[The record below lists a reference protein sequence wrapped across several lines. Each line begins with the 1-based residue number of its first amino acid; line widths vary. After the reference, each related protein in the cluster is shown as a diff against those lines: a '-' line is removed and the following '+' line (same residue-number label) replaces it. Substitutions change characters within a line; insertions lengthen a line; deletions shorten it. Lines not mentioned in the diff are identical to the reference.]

1 VYAVPQDGIATPA
14 DFNGSDSGYLRK
26 IWDGTATGTGAGTL
40 TGPDASGF
48 YTVTLTG
55 VTIPDNAVML
65 TGGMGYSYNAT
76 STQPQTQTNLAAFPV
91 TAPVAGQ
98 TNMAGGLIVIAP
110 NVQKVATGYTGR
122 RAIVEDKRCNAC
134 HQELG
139 TFTEDAFHAGQ
150 RNDATTCSWCHN
162 PAKTSSGWAV
172 DSTAFVHAI
181 HASAK
186 RTVPYTWHAV
196 SPTDGFFDVTYPGI
210 LNDCQ
215 TCHLPGTFDF
225 SATPSA
231 ALPNRLLRTV
241 ATGTLSASFTNS
253 PYVVPGTNYGSGFST
268 DANGVPTNA
277 APTTLVTSPTT
288 AVCSACHDSSDA
300 ISHMKSNTG
309 TFYQPRSAA
318 LGVTETCLVCHGTGR
333 TADIAVMHSKNR

>member
-1 VYAVPQDGIATPA
+1 VPAP
-14 DFNGSDSGYLRK
+14 SP
-26 IWDGTATGTGAGTL
+26 
-40 TGPDASGF
+40 GPDASGF

-76 STQPQTQTNLAAFPV
+76 STQPQTQTNLPDFPV
-91 TAPVAGQ
+91 SDPVAGQ
-98 TNMAGGLIVIAP
+98 TNKEGGLIVIAP

-162 PAKTSSGWAV
+162 PNRTSSGWAV

-186 RTVPYTWHAV
+186 RQVPYTWHAV
-196 SPTDGFFDVTYPGI
+196 STTDGFFDVTFPGI

-225 SATPSA
+225 SATPAA
-231 ALPNRLLRTV
+231 ALGIDCSGRWRLEPT
-241 ATGTLSASFTNS
+241 APSFTNS
-253 PYVVPGTNYGSGFST
+253 PYIAVARTM
-268 DANGVPTNA
+268 A
-277 APTTLVTSPTT
+277 AGSPTRSHGVDDRSGSDDPR
-288 AVCSACHDSSDA
+288 AVADRCGLLRLPRLDRCHHA
-300 ISHMKSNTG
+300 HEE
-309 TFYQPRSAA
+309 QHR
-318 LGVTETCLVCHGTGR
+318 LVLPGAQHR
-333 TADIAVMHSKNR
+333 DERQR